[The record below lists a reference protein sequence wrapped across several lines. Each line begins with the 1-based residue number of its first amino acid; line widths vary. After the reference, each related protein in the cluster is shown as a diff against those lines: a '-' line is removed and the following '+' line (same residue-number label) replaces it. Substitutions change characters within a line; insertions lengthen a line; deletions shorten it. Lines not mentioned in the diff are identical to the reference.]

1 MKMFKVGTLAAA
13 MLTAVSA
20 VAAPINVADTNG
32 YDRHTVYSY
41 GPVSRVVITSEFA
54 HNFSADV
61 ELRDGAR
68 CDNGNLYSNVDS
80 SHVVNVGIQADATN
94 ANAATIGVTNA
105 IAEDKLTHNKTL
117 HLSCYD
123 ADNTWYNV
131 LVNVP
136 SAPIVDWDITVEP
149 AGDFVNQPYSFGYHS
164 AFRVKS
170 TLNVNN
176 QNKSQSYCYTVAN
189 RGLSLGLFHGS
200 DTSNTFHSDVFTQ
213 DKVYT
218 NDTAQPVL
226 YQIVQ
231 CENAAGKTMAVKVFN
246 LTDPNGI
253 YTYED
258 QLIIK

>member
-1 MKMFKVGTLAAA
+1 MKMFKLGTFAAA
-13 MLTAVSA
+13 MLTSVSA
-20 VAAPINVADTNG
+20 VAAPINIADTNG
-32 YDRHTVYSY
+32 YDRHTVYAD

-54 HNFSADV
+54 HNFSADI

-68 CDNGNLYSNVDS
+68 CEYGNLYSNVDS
-80 SHVVNVGIQADATN
+80 SHIVNAAVQPDANIVGQ
-94 ANAATIGVTNA
+94 ATIGINNGIPEERLT
-105 IAEDKLTHNKTL
+105 DSKLLKL
-117 HLSCYD
+117 GCYD
-123 ADNTWYNV
+123 ADNTWYHV

-136 SAPIVDWDITVEP
+136 GAPIVNWDITVEP
-149 AGDFVNQPYSFGYHS
+149 AGEFVNQPYSFGYHS
-164 AFRVKS
+164 AYRVKS
-170 TLNVNN
+170 TLNVDN
-176 QNKSQSYCYTVAN
+176 QNRSQSYCHTVAN
-189 RGLSLGLFHGS
+189 RGVSLGLFHGE
-200 DTSNTFHSDVFTQ
+200 DTSNVFHADVFTQ

-226 YQIVQ
+226 YQIIE